1 MSHMKIL
8 GLIPARGGSK
18 GIPGKNLAMVCGR
31 PLLAYTVDAALGSRL
46 LTRVI
51 LSTDSEEIARVG
63 RSLGVD
69 VPFMRPRE
77 LAADTTP
84 TIDVI
89 RHAIGAVSEAGQ
101 TYEAVCLLQPTNPLR
116 TSEMIDRA
124 CEAFVACQADTLLSV
139 LELPEHHHP
148 HWALVQDDEGLLH
161 WATGQSDPPP
171 RRQLLPPAYH
181 REGSIYITRTTVLME
196 RRSLYGERIV
206 PFVVDPATTVNIDG
220 PDDLKIAEEII
231 ALRDK

>member
-1 MSHMKIL
+1 MKTL

-69 VPFMRPRE
+69 VPFMRPPE
-77 LAADTTP
+77 LASDTIP
-84 TIDVI
+84 TINVI
-89 RHAIGAVSEAGQ
+89 LHALRALSEAGQ
-101 TYEAVCLLQPTNPLR
+101 SYDALCLLQPTNPLR
-116 TSEMIDRA
+116 TSEMIDQACRA
-124 CEAFVACQADTLLSV
+124 FMASQADTLLSV

-161 WATGQSDPPP
+161 WTTGQSDPPP

-196 RRSLYGERIV
+196 RHSLYGEHIV
-206 PFVVDPATTVNIDG
+206 PFLVDPATTVNIDG
-220 PDDLKIAEEII
+220 PDDLKMAEEII
-231 ALRDK
+231 VLRDR